1 MLFPPRKRVLTTKVV
16 EAVQDTLTEAEATM
30 VDTAE
35 LTEAAMADA
44 AIGMVVTVATVVT
57 IVTTMAIAIG
67 TRMAGFS
74 SIQAVQVSTS
84 YCELA

>member
-16 EAVQDTLTEAEATM
+16 EAVQDTLTVAEAIM
-30 VDTAE
+30 VDTVE
-35 LTEAAMADA
+35 LTEVAMADA
-44 AIGMVVTVATVVT
+44 ATGMVVTVATGVT
-57 IVTTMAIAIG
+57 IVTTMATAIG

-74 SIQAVQVSTS
+74 SIQAVRVSTS